1 MALAKITC
9 LIFANFIF
17 GGAASEFL
25 KAQPKELHET
35 LSEEGIRTSLL
46 EEIEL
51 AFGTGSAS
59 KHLAELEASLTP
71 IYNSLP
77 KNEHGRLVH
86 STVRYALHRLFVLR
100 HGWNIKGLGANGGT
114 WNSSSLTGVL
124 KDQVPAYIQ
133 DMFEKRLGEK
143 GLGLQELAVFAA
155 TIEHL
160 IHTEAVAKLGDVFSL
175 LDLLPT
181 STLSEQEG
189 YQVLDT
195 YMSAFILGENLTN
208 LTRSDAL
215 ELTAQMPEL
224 YLSWGDTQQFV
235 RDIHKRTAKSSSE
248 DSLQPFDFAML
259 AKIVEA
265 IGEEFGSFQD
275 HECVS
280 LKKSLM
286 AMEDRSTGRVKL
298 SDFYKPALSAGAW
311 QFQESVGYLRQ
322 VGALD
327 ESGSGEASV
336 IMTNYLYSHAN
347 CIASSGYYSV
357 CCKEEC
363 EGLLGHLE
371 QKLVAPEAVPSEIL
385 SIVTKL
391 ESSTVSV
398 PRNLSATLLGRL
410 DDIANHHGGMIPLH
424 GRLFAQWMHHAFPHE
439 CPYPHLSDTT
449 NQQTADQWLSE
460 SGIDSTATEEEMM
473 QFTNFTKSASSQEV
487 EQEPEEITQWSYE
500 EELLV
505 ERHSSI
511 LRKDLTTLPPML
523 RSLMLLIAACT
534 LAFGMVQSFKT
545 SLSMPVETAKFV
557 V

>member
-114 WNSSSLTGVL
+114 WNSSSPTRVL

-327 ESGSGEASV
+327 ESGSSEPSV
-336 IMTNYLYSHAN
+336 IMTNYIYSHAN
-347 CIASSGYYSV
+347 CIASSGYYSL

-371 QKLVAPEAVPSEIL
+371 QKLVAPEAEPSVIA
-385 SIVTKL
+385 SIVAQL

-410 DDIANHHGGMIPLH
+410 NDIAKQHGGVVPLH

-449 NQQTADQWLSE
+449 TQQTADEWLSE
-460 SGIDSTATEEEMM
+460 SGIDSTATEEEMI
-473 QFTNFTKSASSQEV
+473 QFTNFSAKASSQGDET
-487 EQEPEEITQWSYE
+487 QEEITQWSYE

-505 ERHSSI
+505 ERHSSV
-511 LRKDLTTLPPML
+511 LRKDLSTLPPIVRSIML
-523 RSLMLLIAACT
+523 IVAAFSLAL
-534 LAFGMVQSFKT
+534 GMVQSFKT
-545 SLSMPVETAKFV
+545 SLSAPIEASKFV

>member
-1 MALAKITC
+1 MAFAKFMC
-9 LIFANFIF
+9 VIF
-17 GGAASEFL
+17 GSSIFSGAANEFL
-25 KAQPKELHET
+25 KAQPKELHES
-35 LSEEGIRTSLL
+35 LSAEGIQTSLL

-59 KHLAELEASLTP
+59 KHLTQLEASLTP

-77 KNEHGRLVH
+77 KNEHGNLVH

-114 WNSSSLTGVL
+114 WNSSSPTRVL

-160 IHTEAVAKLGDVFSL
+160 IHTEAVGKLGDAFSL

-181 STLSEQEG
+181 GTLSESEG

-195 YMSAFILGENLTN
+195 YMTAYILGEDLKN
-208 LTRSDAL
+208 LTRTSAIDL
-215 ELTAQMPEL
+215 VAQMPEL
-224 YLSWGDTQQFV
+224 FLSWRETQQFV
-235 RDIHKRTAKSSSE
+235 RDIHKRIANVTSD
-248 DSLQPFDFAML
+248 DSQSVFDFAML
-259 AKIVEA
+259 ANIVEV
-265 IGEEFGSFQD
+265 IGEEFGTFQNS
-275 HECVS
+275 ECVS
-280 LKKSLM
+280 LKKTLIG
-286 AMEDRSTGRVKL
+286 MEDRSTGRVKL
-298 SDFYKPALSAGAW
+298 ADFYKPALSGAW
-311 QFQESVGYLRQ
+311 QFQESLGYLRQ

>member
-1 MALAKITC
+1 
-9 LIFANFIF
+9 
-17 GGAASEFL
+17 
-25 KAQPKELHET
+25 
-35 LSEEGIRTSLL
+35 
-46 EEIEL
+46 
-51 AFGTGSAS
+51 
-59 KHLAELEASLTP
+59 
-71 IYNSLP
+71 
-77 KNEHGRLVH
+77 
-86 STVRYALHRLFVLR
+86 
-100 HGWNIKGLGANGGT
+100 
-114 WNSSSLTGVL
+114 
-124 KDQVPAYIQ
+124 
-133 DMFEKRLGEK
+133 
-143 GLGLQELAVFAA
+143 
-155 TIEHL
+155 
-160 IHTEAVAKLGDVFSL
+160 
-175 LDLLPT
+175 
-181 STLSEQEG
+181 
-189 YQVLDT
+189 
-195 YMSAFILGENLTN
+195 
-208 LTRSDAL
+208 
-215 ELTAQMPEL
+215 
-224 YLSWGDTQQFV
+224 LSWRETQIFV
-235 RDIHKRTAKSSSE
+235 RDIHKRMANVNSV
-248 DSLQPFDFAML
+248 DSQSVLDFAML
-259 AKIVEA
+259 ANIVEV
-265 IGEEFGSFQD
+265 IGEEFGTFQNS
-275 HECVS
+275 ECVS
-280 LKKSLM
+280 LKRTLM
-286 AMEDRSTGRVKL
+286 GMEDRSTGRVKL
-298 SDFYKPALSAGAW
+298 ADFYKPALSGAW
-311 QFQESVGYLRQ
+311 QFQESIGYLRQ

-371 QKLVAPEAVPSEIL
+371 QKMVAPEAVPSEIV

-473 QFTNFTKSASSQEV
+473 QFTNFTKSASPQEA
-487 EQEPEEITQWSYE
+487 EQVPEEITQWSYE

-505 ERHSSI
+505 ERHSGI